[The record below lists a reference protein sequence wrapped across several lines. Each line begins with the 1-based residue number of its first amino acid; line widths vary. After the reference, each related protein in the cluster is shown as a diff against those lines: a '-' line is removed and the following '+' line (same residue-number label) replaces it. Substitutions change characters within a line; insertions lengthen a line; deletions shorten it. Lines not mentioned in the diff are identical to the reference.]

1 MKSQVKTLIILFFLI
16 SILLPLTHAET
27 TPGEAVK
34 QQIGFNPEDT
44 PTNPQDIRDKYLPQE
59 WSEILSKNK
68 FIGPVHNTF
77 VANPLIFRIVFGD
90 PYSLSL
96 VFLIIIILWVFI
108 GVKSG
113 QLFEASGI
121 LKGAPSIIAGFVF
134 SILLAQTTI
143 IRNIS
148 KITLDLVFK
157 AENWAL
163 QLIIALLFFVVLFI
177 ISYIMSISEKA
188 LKERRKAK
196 KEQKL
201 DEKTEEIEALEKG
214 LKN

>member
-1 MKSQVKTLIILFFLI
+1 M
-16 SILLPLTHAET
+16 
-27 TPGEAVK
+27 
-34 QQIGFNPEDT
+34 
-44 PTNPQDIRDKYLPQE
+44 
-59 WSEILSKNK
+59 SKNK

-77 VANPLIFRIVFGD
+77 VSNPTIFRIVFGD

-96 VFLIIIILWVFI
+96 TFLVIIILWIFI

-113 QLFEASGI
+113 QLLEASGL
-121 LKGAPSIIAGFVF
+121 LKGAPAIVAGFVF
-134 SILLAQTTI
+134 SVLLAQTTA

-163 QLIIALLFFVVLFI
+163 QIIIALLFFVVLFI

-201 DEKTEEIEALEKG
+201 EEKTEEVEAIAKG
-214 LKN
+214 LKS